1 MGSHPDPAPNDEPC
15 WLCPAARAA
24 FTALYRQHRAAVFR
38 YFYHQIGHVQDAE
51 DLTATTFC
59 TAVSRFA
66 QYRPEQ
72 AVLAAWLFGVAHN
85 CFREYRRRR
94 RSVDR
99 WSRYWTFWMHS
110 RCACSRFLTPPTV
123 LARWVGSFVA
133 H

>member
-66 QYRPEQ
+66 QYRAEQ
-72 AVLAAWLFGVAHN
+72 ASLAAWLFGVAHN
-85 CFREYRRRR
+85 CFREYWRRR
-94 RSVDR
+94 RSVEPLESLLD
-99 WSRYWTFWMHS
+99 
-110 RCACSRFLTPPTV
+110 V
-123 LARWVGSFVA
+123 LDAQPLPEWQLLST
-133 H
+133 